1 MSESCVICL
10 EKLGCGT
17 TKIGSLVSC
26 GHCFHSECFSRYV
39 DANADEVRTGK
50 LPKCPVCKKKAKKFI
65 PLYISFDSCMPVTES
80 REESESGTT
89 MKSLSS
95 QNNNLKSKV
104 QHLNEL
110 SKDQSDLIVNLLPK
124 FDLLEEQLHKATR
137 ERDRFKKQLH
147 RVEAENADLISDWN
161 EVELRLE
168 SLKTENLDLKYEL
181 DQSRVENKRRLLT
194 ESKLKKHKKKR
205 KRAESEKSEIER
217 ELEECREEKNRVKSE
232 NKTLK
237 KALEETEDDLNRLKK
252 RVKKMKRRYTVEGQ
266 VMKTDKEN
274 CSAIFNHMKKRRL
287 SLLGRK
293 L

>member
-1 MSESCVICL
+1 M
-10 EKLGCGT
+10 
-17 TKIGSLVSC
+17 
-26 GHCFHSECFSRYV
+26 
-39 DANADEVRTGK
+39 
-50 LPKCPVCKKKAKKFI
+50 
-65 PLYISFDSCMPVTES
+65 
-80 REESESGTT
+80 
-89 MKSLSS
+89 
-95 QNNNLKSKV
+95 
-104 QHLNEL
+104 
-110 SKDQSDLIVNLLPK
+110 
-124 FDLLEEQLHKATR
+124 
-137 ERDRFKKQLH
+137 H

-205 KRAESEKSEIER
+205 KRAESEKSEMER
-217 ELEECREEKNRVKSE
+217 ELEECREEKNRVTSE